1 MNDPYRE
8 WLRSQ
13 LAAEIGVREAEQVI
27 EGAVA
32 RRGWPALRPLGSRD
46 VVAVL
51 QDVYTTFIANMGE
64 ARADRWLEGATTLL
78 AQFAESTPSPAP
90 ASTGTIAPAPGPI
103 RWGRRAHDLPLLLA
117 RAHTEIA
124 ARSLEGIRANPDL
137 RNLERAA
144 EWDVQATQAE
154 VRRWETEELLGNLRA
169 DHARVEVADQVRSA
183 RTQREVLRLTVE
195 ELDAEA
201 RAGRGV
207 GPQLAH
213 NKLMLSQTDAF
224 LDAFS
229 PLIDESVAEPDPV
242 VPSVNLEAT
251 RFALAVPMHPNV
263 LRARHQLNYAEWQSG
278 GSASN
283 QQATDPRVQNARSA
297 LAQAERDAGAQMES
311 TLASARAHQ
320 AAFNQLYARFQ
331 DINNRQ
337 AQLRRAGADALTLA
351 RHTFEAE
358 QARSGARVQGHR
370 LNEALRL
377 LSALTG
383 NAD

>member
-51 QDVYTTFIANMGE
+51 QDVYTSFTANMGE

-78 AQFAESTPSPAP
+78 AHFAESTPSPAP
-90 ASTGTIAPAPGPI
+90 ASTGTIAPAPGPV

-195 ELDAEA
+195 ELGAEA
-201 RAGRGV
+201 RSGRGV

-213 NKLMLSQTDAF
+213 NKLMLTQTDAF

-229 PLIDESVAEPDPV
+229 PLIDESVAEADPQ
-242 VPSVNLEAT
+242 VPSVSLETT

-278 GSASN
+278 SSGSD
-283 QQATDPRVQNARSA
+283 QRVHNARSA
-297 LAQAERDAGAQMES
+297 LAQAERDAAAQMES
-311 TLASARAHQ
+311 TLNSARAHQ

-331 DINNRQ
+331 DITSRQ
-337 AQLRRAGADALTLA
+337 AQLGRAGADALTLA

-370 LNEALRL
+370 LTEALRL

-383 NAD
+383 TAD